1 MSLFN
6 KIEEQ
11 VKNLFS
17 RNEEEQLETPQNEKL
32 DMRLE
37 YKALIVGKL
46 LLKDGKWIF
55 EYSDEFKTQNEIPA
69 IPDFPDKFKTYSNEH
84 LFPFFM
90 QRIPG
95 TSQPKVREEIEKE
108 KINATN
114 VAELLRHFGKISISN
129 PFRLEVA

>member
-1 MSLFN
+1 MSIFN
-6 KIEEQ
+6 KIEKQ

-17 RNEEEQLETPQNEKL
+17 RNEEEHLETPQNEKL

-46 LLKDGKWIF
+46 LLAEGQWIF
-55 EYSDEFKTQNEIPA
+55 EYSDEFKTQNDIPP
-69 IPDFPDKFKTYSNEH
+69 IPDFPDKFKTYNSEY

-95 TSQPKVREEIEKE
+95 TSQPKVREEIEE
-108 KINATN
+108 KNINSTN
-114 VAELLRHFGKISISN
+114 VAELLRHFGKLSISN

>member
-1 MSLFN
+1 MSLYN
-6 KIEEQ
+6 KIEKQ

-46 LLKDGKWIF
+46 QLEDGKWIF
-55 EYSDEFKTQNEIPA
+55 EYSNEFKAQNEIPP
-69 IPDFPDKFKTYSNEH
+69 IPDFPNKSKTYSSEF

-95 TSQPKVREEIEKE
+95 TSQPKVREEIKE
-108 KINATN
+108 KNINSTN
-114 VAELLRHFGKISISN
+114 VAELLRHFGKLSISN